1 MSVISKR
8 SVQISIAFLRHIMTA
23 GNEHDV
29 HSPFVFKLLTEG
41 IYKKIED
48 PAFEKIENIRKEL
61 LKNTTELTVTDLGAG
76 SSFNGN
82 PKVRTVSEITR
93 HFAKSP
99 RYGRLLFHITQFL
112 KPPVM
117 IELGTSLGIS
127 AMYQSAGNSSGKLFT
142 LEGCEQTA
150 EFARNNFKMA
160 GFDNIKCITGNFNQ
174 TFPEILES
182 LKKVD
187 YIFIDG
193 NHTYEATKQY
203 FVKSKSHLNENAILV
218 FDDINWSEEMKRA
231 WKEIKEDEDVT
242 LTLDFFFVGLVF
254 FSKNFSKQNIKL
266 RL

>member
-8 SVQISIAFLRHIMTA
+8 SLHISIDFLRHVFTS

-41 IYKKIED
+41 IYKNDHD

-61 LKNTTELTVTDLGAG
+61 LKNFTELAVTDLGAG
-76 SSFNGN
+76 SSFNGI
-82 PKVRTVSEITR
+82 PKKRTVSEIT
-93 HFAKSP
+93 HNFAKSP

-112 KPPVM
+112 QPDVM
-117 IELGTSLGIS
+117 VELGTSLGIS
-127 AMYQSAGNSSGKLFT
+127 AMYQSAGNPSGKLYT
-142 LEGCEQTA
+142 LEGCDQTA
-150 EFARNNFKMA
+150 AFARSNFRKT
-160 GFDNIKCITGNFNQ
+160 GYDNIECITGNFNQ
-174 TFPEILES
+174 TFPQLLES
-182 LKKVD
+182 LKNVD

-203 FVKSKSHLNENAILV
+203 FLKSKSHISDYAVLV
-218 FDDINWSEEMKRA
+218 FDDINWSEGMKRA
-231 WKEIKEDEDVT
+231 WKEIKSDEDVT

-254 FSKNFSKQNIKL
+254 ISKNFSKQNIKL